1 MKKTLFTLFLF
12 FLTISNIGAHTS
24 HYKGIKV
31 INMDVFRNG
40 KLIGYSNY
48 FFTHGEN
55 TLEVK
60 NYTKFKVKLF
70 DIVIFSISG
79 EALEKYKYDK
89 LVSYNSTTFQNDKE
103 KYVRLKY
110 DKSNNNFIID
120 GSSFKG
126 KASTDAIIGNWW
138 NHKILKVDKQIS
150 PISGSVKK
158 QLVKFIG
165 KENIK
170 LNKKDYI
177 LDRYKLVSKNNNLPD
192 NKKLDFDIWVNPKNN
207 LIYKVS
213 YNRAGKWEYRLKD
226 FEIN

>member
-60 NYTKFKVKLF
+60 NYTKFKVKIF

-110 DKSNNNFIID
+110 DKLNNNFIID

-192 NKKLDFDIWVNPKNN
+192 DKKLDFDIWVNPKNN